1 MRFAGGKDVGGVVEI
16 IIPLGG
22 KQRRGSL
29 LIPRMQENHVTA
41 VLGGEMDMTI
51 RERFADRFR
60 DLLKNM
66 FRRRIFNL
74 VDGIKP

>member
-1 MRFAGGKDVGGVVEI
+1 
-16 IIPLGG
+16 
-22 KQRRGSL
+22 
-29 LIPRMQENHVTA
+29 MQENHVTA